1 MIRMRIGFSCS
12 RQRRRRRTRVHTET
26 RRHGDARNFL
36 NHEGHENHEDLRP
49 FDWPPKAAC
58 RDVRGRRYKPHR
70 RRQRLVSV
78 PSYITAVGVHRTPTI
93 ERPSVRLRF
102 FVAPVKPFP
111 PYPPGLTTSTLR

>member
-58 RDVRGRRYKPHR
+58 
-70 RRQRLVSV
+70 

-93 ERPSVRLRF
+93 ERPSVRLRSS
-102 FVAPVKPFP
+102 VAPVKPLP
-111 PYPPGLTTSTLR
+111 PSPPLPLPPLQLLA